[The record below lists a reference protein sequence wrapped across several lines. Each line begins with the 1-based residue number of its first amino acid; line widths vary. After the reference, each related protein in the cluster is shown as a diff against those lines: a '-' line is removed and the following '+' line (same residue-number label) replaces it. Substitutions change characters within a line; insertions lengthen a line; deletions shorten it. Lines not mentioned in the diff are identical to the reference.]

1 MKMTKTFRE
10 KSKQKVLV
18 GKSAGEQTGPCLFVL
33 ANKGENFQGKREES
47 KEDMN
52 RHPVHTAHTQTHT
65 QHSGGFSDVLC
76 SRTNRFSSA
85 GSLCHP
91 EFIEQAV
98 GRRHFSVM
106 TMLMIKDFLVDFSFP
121 DKLVLS

>member
-65 QHSGGFSDVLC
+65 QHSGGSLMFSAAGLTDSHLQDLFVIQNLL
-76 SRTNRFSSA
+76 NRQLEE
-85 GSLCHP
+85 GTSL
-91 EFIEQAV
+91 
-98 GRRHFSVM
+98 
-106 TMLMIKDFLVDFSFP
+106 
-121 DKLVLS
+121 